1 MRYAVAPA
9 SLGQRMQVNR
19 LRRREFITLLGGA
32 AVARPRAARAQQGGV
47 RIPRIGIIDDAPIW
61 DHFRQGLHDLG
72 YIEGRDIAIEYRSAE
87 GDFDRLRQAAREL
100 ASLPVNILVVYGSSA
115 TRAARQATSTI
126 PIVMIGVGDPVR
138 ARFVTNLARPGGN
151 VTGTTNLGPELV
163 GKRIEILKECVPGLA
178 RVAFLWNPDND
189 SNLAFL
195 EELIIAVPALGLQ
208 LISVPMRT
216 SGEYEGAFAA
226 MMQRQ
231 PNAFAMT
238 NDGLIQ
244 RHIGQIIDFV
254 AKNRLPAMYQSK
266 ENVEAGGLMAYGATL
281 SDLFTRG
288 AWYVHRILQGAKP
301 ADLPVEQPTKFELSI
316 NLKTAK
322 ALGLDIPATV
332 LARADEVIE

>member
-1 MRYAVAPA
+1 
-9 SLGQRMQVNR
+9 MQFHHFK
-19 LRRREFITLLGGA
+19 RREFITLLGGA
-32 AVARPRAARAQQGGV
+32 AVWPLAVRAQQGGA

-72 YIEGRDIAIEYRSAE
+72 YIEGRNIAIEYRSAE

-100 ASLPVNILVVYGSSA
+100 ASLPVNILVVYGAPA
-115 TRAARQATSTI
+115 TRAARQVTSTI
-126 PIVMIGVGDPVR
+126 PIVMTGVGDPVR
-138 ARFVTNLARPGGN
+138 ARFVTNLARPSGN
-151 VTGTTNLGPELV
+151 VTGTTSLGPELV

-216 SGEYEGAFAA
+216 SEEYEGAFAA

-231 PNAFAMT
+231 PNAFVT
-238 NDGLIQ
+238 QNDPLILQ
-244 RHIGQIIDFV
+244 HIGQIIDFV
-254 AKNRLPAMYQSK
+254 AEHRLPAMYQAK

-281 SDLFTRG
+281 SDLFTRS

-316 NLKTAK
+316 NLKPAR
-322 ALGLDIPATV
+322 ALGLTV
-332 LARADEVIE
+332 PPVLLARADEVIE

>member
-1 MRYAVAPA
+1 V
-9 SLGQRMQVNR
+9 
-19 LRRREFITLLGGA
+19 RRRQFITLIGSA
-32 AVARPRAARAQQGGV
+32 AAWPLAARAQQGGV
-47 RIPRIGIIDDAPIW
+47 IPRIGIIDDAPIW

-72 YIEGRDIAIEYRSAE
+72 YIEGRNIAIEYRSAE
-87 GDFDRLRQAAREL
+87 ADFDRLRQAAREL
-100 ASLPVNILVVYGSSA
+100 ASLPVNILVVYGSPA

-138 ARFVTNLARPGGN
+138 ARFVTSLARPGGN
-151 VTGTTNLGPELV
+151 VTGNTILGPELI
-163 GKRIEILKECVPGLA
+163 GKRIGILKECVPGLA

-216 SGEYEGAFAA
+216 SEEYEGAFAA

-238 NDGLIQ
+238 NDGLIL
-244 RHIGQIIDFV
+244 RHMGQIIDFV
-254 AKNRLPAMYQSK
+254 AKNHLPAMYQTK

-288 AWYVHRILQGAKP
+288 AWYV
-301 ADLPVEQPTKFELSI
+301 LPNRRTCRLS
-316 NLKTAK
+316 NRRSLN
-322 ALGLDIPATV
+322 
-332 LARADEVIE
+332 

>member
-1 MRYAVAPA
+1 M
-9 SLGQRMQVNR
+9 
-19 LRRREFITLLGGA
+19 RRREFMTVLGGA
-32 AVARPRAARAQQGGV
+32 AAWPLAARAQQGGA

-72 YIEGRDIAIEYRSAE
+72 YIEGRNIAIEYRSAE

-151 VTGTTNLGPELV
+151 VTGTTSLGPELI

-216 SGEYEGAFAA
+216 SEEYEGAFAA

-231 PNAFAMT
+231 PNAFVT
-238 NDGLIQ
+238 QNDPLILQ
-244 RHIGQIIDFV
+244 HIGQIIDFV
-254 AKNRLPAMYQSK
+254 AEHRLPAMYQAK

-281 SDLFTRG
+281 SDLFTRS

-322 ALGLDIPATV
+322 ALGLDVPPTL

>member
-163 GKRIEILKECVPGLA
+163 GKGDSERVRAWFGSGGFPMESRQRFKSCLPG
-178 RVAFLWNPDND
+178 
-189 SNLAFL
+189 
-195 EELIIAVPALGLQ
+195 
-208 LISVPMRT
+208 RT
-216 SGEYEGAFAA
+216 YHRCSG
-226 MMQRQ
+226 
-231 PNAFAMT
+231 
-238 NDGLIQ
+238 
-244 RHIGQIIDFV
+244 IGPTIDF
-254 AKNRLPAMYQSK
+254 R
-266 ENVEAGGLMAYGATL
+266 
-281 SDLFTRG
+281 SD
-288 AWYVHRILQGAKP
+288 AHK
-301 ADLPVEQPTKFELSI
+301 
-316 NLKTAK
+316 
-322 ALGLDIPATV
+322 
-332 LARADEVIE
+332 

>member
-47 RIPRIGIIDDAPIW
+47 RSPRIGIIDDAPIW

-72 YIEGRDIAIEYRSAE
+72 YVDGRNIAIEYRSAE
-87 GDFDRLRQAAREL
+87 GDVDLLRQAAREL

-151 VTGTTNLGPELV
+151 VTGNSNLAPELF
-163 GKRIEILKECVPGLA
+163 GKRIGILKECVPGLA

-231 PNAFAMT
+231 PNAFVT
-238 NDGLIQ
+238 QNDPLILQ
-244 RHIGQIIDFV
+244 HIGQIIDFV
-254 AKNRLPAMYQSK
+254 AEHRLPAMYQAK

-281 SDLFTRG
+281 SDLFTRS

-332 LARADEVIE
+332 LARADAVIE

>member
-1 MRYAVAPA
+1 
-9 SLGQRMQVNR
+9 MQFDQ
-19 LRRREFITLLGGA
+19 LKRRELITLLGGA
-32 AVARPRAARAQQGGV
+32 MVWPLAAGAQQGGV

-72 YIEGRDIAIEYRSAE
+72 YIEGRNIAIEYRSAE
-87 GDFDRLRQAAREL
+87 GDFDRLRQAALEL

-231 PNAFAMT
+231 PNAFVT
-238 NDGLIQ
+238 QNDPLILQ
-244 RHIGQIIDFV
+244 HIGQIIDFV
-254 AKNRLPAMYQSK
+254 AEHRLPAMYQAK

-281 SDLFTRG
+281 SDLFTRS

-332 LARADEVIE
+332 LARADAVIE

>member
-1 MRYAVAPA
+1 
-9 SLGQRMQVNR
+9 MQFDQ
-19 LRRREFITLLGGA
+19 LKRRELITLLGGA
-32 AVARPRAARAQQGGV
+32 MVWPLAAGAQQGGV

-72 YIEGRDIAIEYRSAE
+72 YIEGRNIAFEYRSAE
-87 GDFDRLRQAAREL
+87 GDFDRLRRAAGEL
-100 ASLPVNILVVYGSSA
+100 ASLPVNTLVVYGSPA

-138 ARFVTNLARPGGN
+138 ARFVTNLALPGGN

-231 PNAFAMT
+231 PNAFVT
-238 NDGLIQ
+238 QNDPLILQ
-244 RHIGQIIDFV
+244 HIGQIIDFV
-254 AKNRLPAMYQSK
+254 AEHRLPAMYQAK

-281 SDLFTRG
+281 SDLFTRS

-332 LARADEVIE
+332 LARADAVIE

>member
-1 MRYAVAPA
+1 MK
-9 SLGQRMQVNR
+9 
-19 LRRREFITLLGGA
+19 RREFISLLGGA
-32 AVARPRAARAQQGGV
+32 TAVWPLAARAQQGGV

-72 YIEGRDIAIEYRSAE
+72 YIEGRNVAIESRSAE

-100 ASLPVNILVVYGSSA
+100 ASLPVNILVVYGAPA
-115 TRAARQATSTI
+115 TRAAREATSTI
-126 PIVMIGVGDPVR
+126 PIVMTGVGDPVR
-138 ARFVTNLARPGGN
+138 ARFVTNLARPGRN
-151 VTGTTNLGPELV
+151 VTGTTSLGPELV

-216 SGEYEGAFAA
+216 SEEYEGAFAA
-226 MMQRQ
+226 MMHRQ
-231 PNAFAMT
+231 PNAFVMT
-238 NDGLIQ
+238 HDGLFMQHI
-244 RHIGQIIDFV
+244 RHIIDFV
-254 AKNRLPAMYQSK
+254 AEHRLPAMYQSK
-266 ENVEAGGLMAYGATL
+266 EYVEAGGLMAYGATL
-281 SDLFTRG
+281 SDLFTRS

-322 ALGLDIPATV
+322 ALGLNIPATM
-332 LARADEVIE
+332 LARADKVID

>member
-1 MRYAVAPA
+1 MSRIEFPHAARPGVISSPTVAWE
-9 SLGQRMQVNR
+9 GCMVIHI
-19 LRRREFITLLGGA
+19 RRRELIVTLLGGA
-32 AVARPRAARAQQGGV
+32 AVCPLAARAQHGGV

-72 YIEGRDIAIEYRSAE
+72 YIEGRNIAFEYRSAE

-100 ASLPVNILVVYGSSA
+100 ASLPVNVLVVYGSSA

-138 ARFVTNLARPGGN
+138 ARFVTNLALPGGN

-208 LISVPMRT
+208 LI
-216 SGEYEGAFAA
+216 
-226 MMQRQ
+226 
-231 PNAFAMT
+231 
-238 NDGLIQ
+238 
-244 RHIGQIIDFV
+244 
-254 AKNRLPAMYQSK
+254 
-266 ENVEAGGLMAYGATL
+266 
-281 SDLFTRG
+281 
-288 AWYVHRILQGAKP
+288 
-301 ADLPVEQPTKFELSI
+301 
-316 NLKTAK
+316 
-322 ALGLDIPATV
+322 
-332 LARADEVIE
+332 

>member
-1 MRYAVAPA
+1 MA
-9 SLGQRMQVNR
+9 
-19 LRRREFITLLGGA
+19 F
-32 AVARPRAARAQQGGV
+32 
-47 RIPRIGIIDDAPIW
+47 IDDAPIW

-72 YIEGRDIAIEYRSAE
+72 YIEGRNIAIEYRSAE

-216 SGEYEGAFAA
+216 SEEYEGAFAA

-231 PNAFAMT
+231 PNAFVT
-238 NDGLIQ
+238 QNDPLILQ
-244 RHIGQIIDFV
+244 HIGQIIDFV
-254 AKNRLPAMYQSK
+254 AEHRLPAMYQAK

-281 SDLFTRG
+281 SDLFTRS

-322 ALGLDIPATV
+322 ALGIEVPPAL

>member
-1 MRYAVAPA
+1 M
-9 SLGQRMQVNR
+9 
-19 LRRREFITLLGGA
+19 RRRELITLLGGA
-32 AVARPRAARAQQGGV
+32 ATWPLAARAQQAGV
-47 RIPRIGIIDDAPIW
+47 GIPRIGIIDDAPIW

-72 YIEGRDIAIEYRSAE
+72 YIEGRNIAIEYRSAE

-151 VTGTTNLGPELV
+151 VTGTTNLGPDLI
-163 GKRIEILKECVPGLA
+163 GKRIGILKECVPGLA

-231 PNAFAMT
+231 PNAFVT
-238 NDGLIQ
+238 QNDPLILQ
-244 RHIGQIIDFV
+244 HIGQIIDFV
-254 AKNRLPAMYQSK
+254 AEHRLPAMYQAK

-281 SDLFTRG
+281 SDLFTRS

-332 LARADEVIE
+332 LARADAVIE

>member
-1 MRYAVAPA
+1 V
-9 SLGQRMQVNR
+9 
-19 LRRREFITLLGGA
+19 RRRTFITLFGGA
-32 AVARPRAARAQQGGV
+32 MAWPRAAGAQSGDV
-47 RIPRIGIIDDAPIW
+47 RIPRIGIIDDGPIW

-72 YIEGRDIAIEYRSAE
+72 YIDARTIAIEYRSAA
-87 GDFDRLRQAAREL
+87 GDLDRLRQAAREL
-100 ASLPVNILVVYGSSA
+100 VSLPVDVLVVYGSPA

-126 PIVMIGVGDPVR
+126 PIVMIGIGDPVR

-151 VTGTTNLGPELV
+151 ITGTTILGPDLI
-163 GKRIEILKECVPGLA
+163 GKRIEILKECVPNLA
-178 RVAFLWNPDND
+178 RLAFLWNPDND

-216 SGEYEGAFAA
+216 SEEYEGAFAA

-231 PNAFAMT
+231 PNAFVTT
-238 NDGLIQ
+238 NDGLILQ
-244 RHIGQIIDFV
+244 HITQIIDFV
-254 AKNRLPAMYQSK
+254 AKHRLPAMYQSK
-266 ENVEAGGLMAYGATL
+266 ENVEVGGLMAYGATL
-281 SDLFTRG
+281 SDLFRRS

-301 ADLPVEQPTKFELSI
+301 ADLPIEQPTNFELSI

-322 ALGLDIPATV
+322 ALGLTIPPTL

>member
-1 MRYAVAPA
+1 MPVVI
-9 SLGQRMQVNR
+9 G
-19 LRRREFITLLGGA
+19 RRELIAALGSA
-32 AVARPRAARAQQGGV
+32 ATWPLTARAQQGGV

-61 DHFRQGLHDLG
+61 DHFRQGLRDLG
-72 YIEGRDIAIEYRSAE
+72 YIEGRNIAIEYRSAG
-87 GDFDRLRQAAREL
+87 GDFDRLRRAAREL
-100 ASLPVNILVVYGSSA
+100 ASLPVNIFVVYGSPA
-115 TRAARQATSTI
+115 IRAVRQATSTI

-151 VTGTTNLGPELV
+151 VTGNTILGPDLI
-163 GKRIEILKECVPGLA
+163 GKRIGILKECVPGLA

-195 EELIIAVPALGLQ
+195 EELIIAIPALGLQ

-216 SGEYEGAFAA
+216 SEEYEGAFAA

-231 PNAFAMT
+231 PNGFVT
-238 NDGLIQ
+238 TTDPLILE
-244 RHIGQIIDFV
+244 HIGQVIDFV
-254 AKNRLPAMYQSK
+254 AKNHLPAMYQTK
-266 ENVEAGGLMAYGATL
+266 ENVVTGGLMAYGATL

>member
-1 MRYAVAPA
+1 MK
-9 SLGQRMQVNR
+9 
-19 LRRREFITLLGGA
+19 RRDFIRLLGGA
-32 AVARPRAARAQQGGV
+32 AAWPLAARAQQGGA

-72 YIEGRDIAIEYRSAE
+72 YIEGRNIAIEYRSAE

-151 VTGTTNLGPELV
+151 VTGTTSLGPELV
-163 GKRIEILKECVPGLA
+163 GKRIEILKECVPGVA

-216 SGEYEGAFAA
+216 SEEYEGAFAA

-231 PNAFAMT
+231 PNAFVT
-238 NDGLIQ
+238 QNDPLILQ
-244 RHIGQIIDFV
+244 HIGQIIDFV
-254 AKNRLPAMYQSK
+254 AEHRLPAMYQAK

-281 SDLFTRG
+281 SDLFTRS

-322 ALGLDIPATV
+322 ALGIEVPPAL

>member
-1 MRYAVAPA
+1 
-9 SLGQRMQVNR
+9 MQ
-19 LRRREFITLLGGA
+19 RREFITLLGGA
-32 AVARPRAARAQQGGV
+32 AVASPLAARAQQGGV

-61 DHFRQGLHDLG
+61 DHFRRGLHDLG
-72 YIEGRDIAIEYRSAE
+72 YIEGRNIAIEYRSAE
-87 GDFDRLRQAAREL
+87 GDVDRLRQAAHEL
-100 ASLPVNILVVYGSSA
+100 ASLPVDVLVVYGSPA
-115 TRAARQATSTI
+115 TRAARQATSAI
-126 PIVMIGVGDPVR
+126 PIVMISVGDPVR

-151 VTGTTNLGPELV
+151 ISGTTNLGPELI

-216 SGEYEGAFAA
+216 SEEYEGAFAA

-231 PNAFAMT
+231 PNAFVT
-238 NDGLIQ
+238 QNDPLILQ
-244 RHIGQIIDFV
+244 HIGQIIDFV
-254 AKNRLPAMYQSK
+254 AEHRLPAMYQAK

-281 SDLFTRG
+281 SDLFTRS

-322 ALGLDIPATV
+322 ALGIEVPPAL